1 MAPKATT
8 AEELTDAPAGGPATV
23 ADAATV
29 ARMVAELVRL
39 VAPSATNIR
48 IQYDVPQ
55 GKGAV
60 LPGVIPL
67 PVIRPRLSDLA
78 SSIFDVL
85 EKLMPGEW
93 MNGAALA
100 AEIDP
105 DSPPDHTTGTWR
117 RAVDELK
124 GYDLIDSHPRKGYCR
139 L

>member
-1 MAPKATT
+1 MALKAPP
-8 AEELTDAPAGGPATV
+8 AEEQADAPAGGPTTP
-23 ADAATV
+23 DAATV
-29 ARMVAELVRL
+29 ARLVADLVRL

-55 GKGAV
+55 GKGGL

-67 PVIRPRLSDLA
+67 PVIRPRLTELA
-78 SSIFDVL
+78 ADIMAVL
-85 EKLMPGEW
+85 DKLRPGEW

-105 DSPPDHTTGTWR
+105 GSPPDHNNGTWR
-117 RAVDELK
+117 RAVEELK
-124 GYDLIDSHPRKGYCR
+124 GLDLIDTHPRKGYCR